1 MNLLQDFLLFPLDLT
16 AWYRPRL
23 FRSSAFWWYELS
35 SAARPGLAWIKN
47 QNSAYGFCAAYGF
60 YAAYGF
66 NIYHTFQCCCPLI
79 STEAKLREYPVYFP
93 QISFKS
99 VVGTVPLFLWKLIDS
114 NFQTLLLLYIILYI
128 FIYICYILHW
138 KLKQFSFKSQI
149 TCKILMINLES
160 IDWFWY
166 VIFIFI

>member
-1 MNLLQDFLLFPLDLT
+1 MNLLQDSLLFPLDLT
-16 AWYRPRL
+16 ARCRPRL

-35 SAARPGLAWIKN
+35 SAARPCLAWIKN
-47 QNSAYGFCAAYGF
+47 QNS
-60 YAAYGF
+60 AYGF

-79 STEAKLREYPVYFP
+79 STEAKLREYPTSFP

-99 VVGTVPLFLWKLIDS
+99 VVGTPFPLKVNWLQFL
-114 NFQTLLLLYIILYI
+114 NFLTV
-128 FIYICYILHW
+128 ILHW

-166 VIFIFI
+166 RYVIFIFI

>member
-1 MNLLQDFLLFPLDLT
+1 MNLLQDSLLFPLDLT
-16 AWYRPRL
+16 AWCRPRL

-47 QNSAYGFCAAYGF
+47 QNSAYGFH
-60 YAAYGF
+60 AAYGF
-66 NIYHTFQCCCPLI
+66 NIYHTFQCCCPLF
-79 STEAKLREYPVYFP
+79 STEAKLREYPTYFP

-99 VVGTVPLFLWKLIDS
+99 VVGCTPFPLEVNWLQFLNFLTV
-114 NFQTLLLLYIILYI
+114 
-128 FIYICYILHW
+128 ILHW
-138 KLKQFSFKSQI
+138 KLKQFCIKSQI

-160 IDWFWY
+160 INWFWY